1 MTTAASVH
9 APVLLNEVVSGLAVR
24 DGGLYVDGTF
34 GAGGYTA
41 AILAAANCKVWA
53 IDRDPDAI
61 ARGRDLAAQLGARL
75 TLVEGRFADMDRLV
89 SAPAVDGVALDLG
102 VSSPQLDQAA
112 RGFSFRFDGPLD
124 MRMEREGP
132 TAADIVNGESEAR
145 LADIIFHLG
154 EERKARRIARA
165 IVTARTTRPILR
177 TGELASLVRGVVPA
191 APQDKI
197 DPATR
202 TFQALRLHVN
212 GELEQLDGGLA
223 AAERLLAPGGRLAVV
238 SFHSLED
245 RRVKNFLR
253 ARAGQAPRPSRHVPQ
268 AALPKAPPTSFRDLT
283 RRPLRPADAETAA
296 NPRAR
301 SARLRLA
308 ERTDAAPWP
317 VLEAV

>member
-1 MTTAASVH
+1 MTPAASVH

-61 ARGRDLAAQLGARL
+61 ARGRDLAALHGARL

-124 MRMEREGP
+124 MRMEHEGP

-268 AALPKAPPTSFRDLT
+268 AALPKAPPISFRDLT

-308 ERTDAAPWP
+308 ERTDAGAWP

>member
-1 MTTAASVH
+1 
-9 APVLLNEVVSGLAVR
+9 
-24 DGGLYVDGTF
+24 
-34 GAGGYTA
+34 
-41 AILAAANCKVWA
+41 
-53 IDRDPDAI
+53 
-61 ARGRDLAAQLGARL
+61 
-75 TLVEGRFADMDRLV
+75 
-89 SAPAVDGVALDLG
+89 
-102 VSSPQLDQAA
+102 
-112 RGFSFRFDGPLD
+112 
-124 MRMEREGP
+124 
-132 TAADIVNGESEAR
+132 
-145 LADIIFHLG
+145 
-154 EERKARRIARA
+154 
-165 IVTARTTRPILR
+165 
-177 TGELASLVRGVVPA
+177 GELASLVRGVVPA

-268 AALPKAPPTSFRDLT
+268 AALRKAPPTSFRDLT

>member
-61 ARGRDLAAQLGARL
+61 ARGRDLAARHGARL

-102 VSSPQLDQAA
+102 GSSPQLDQAA

-268 AALPKAPPTSFRDLT
+268 AALPKAPPASFRDLT

>member
-61 ARGRDLAAQLGARL
+61 ARGRNLAARHGARL

-165 IVTARTTRPILR
+165 IVKARTTRPILR

-268 AALPKAPPTSFRDLT
+268 AALPKAPPASFRDLT